1 MKILKWLFAVVLGI
15 ALSGA
20 MMPAAHALTVSQ
32 QDQWGEPNEP
42 QGNWSEAWHRGFH
55 AGAQAAHHDISHGR
69 RPDPDRH
76 QSFRHPDDVRRGQL
90 RDYREGFRHGY
101 RMVYDRDW
109 RDRH

>member
-1 MKILKWLFAVVLGI
+1 MKSVKLLFALLVGI
-15 ALSGA
+15 ALSGIA
-20 MMPAAHALTVSQ
+20 MPPVHALTASP

-55 AGAQAAHHDISHGR
+55 AGTKAAHHDIRDGR

-76 QSFRHPDDVRRGQL
+76 KDFRHPDDVHRDQM
-90 RDYREGFRHGY
+90 RDYREGFRQGY

-109 RDRH
+109 HSH